1 MRKIYQKK
9 KTSQLFSLFNKTP
22 QRTTRQKRKQKRRIA
37 RRINGDIKVGQATA
51 DVKKLFLFVGQSP
64 TYINK

>member
-9 KTSQLFSLFNKTP
+9 KPSQLFSLFNKTP
-22 QRTTRQKRKQKRRIA
+22 RRTTRQKRKQKRRIA

-51 DVKKLFLFVGQSP
+51 KVRDKSTILK
-64 TYINK
+64 

>member
-22 QRTTRQKRKQKRRIA
+22 RRTTRQKHG
-37 RRINGDIKVGQATA
+37 NVGQALP
-51 DVKKLFLFVGQSP
+51 DVKKVFPLSGK
-64 TYINK
+64 T